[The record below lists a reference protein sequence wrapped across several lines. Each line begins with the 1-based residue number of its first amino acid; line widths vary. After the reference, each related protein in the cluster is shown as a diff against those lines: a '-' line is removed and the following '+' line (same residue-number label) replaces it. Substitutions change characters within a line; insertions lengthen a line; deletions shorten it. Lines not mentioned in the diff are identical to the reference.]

1 TVIFTSGST
10 GVPKGVVLTQANI
23 SSNVDAIDKVVKLTD
38 SDVLIGVLPFF
49 HSFGYT
55 ACLWLAMDLGVCG
68 VYHFNPLDAKQVGK
82 LAEKYNGTC
91 LLATPTFLRSYLRR
105 CTPEQFKHLDIVVTG
120 AEKLPMEVA
129 DEFESKFGVRPHEGY
144 GTTELSPLVSLN
156 VPASRQP
163 DDGQLYSKSGTV
175 GKPVDRVQVKVLDLD
190 TGEELA
196 ANQSGMLWVSGPNVM
211 KGYFNR
217 QDLTDDVI
225 QDGWYKTGDVAMVD
239 DDGFIHITGRV
250 SRFSKIGGEMIPH
263 VKIEDTLNEI
273 LKDQVEDD
281 GTYKLVVTAVPD
293 TKKGER
299 LIVLHVELPLN
310 AEVLRK
316 GLQDA
321 GLPPIYIPSMD
332 SFYKIEEIPLLGTG
346 KMDLKGMQNLAKEL
360 AG

>member
-1 TVIFTSGST
+1 MIQVRIQ
-10 GVPKGVVLTQANI
+10 LQA
-23 SSNVDAIDKVVKLTD
+23 
-38 SDVLIGVLPFF
+38 
-49 HSFGYT
+49 
-55 ACLWLAMDLGVCG
+55 
-68 VYHFNPLDAKQVGK
+68 
-82 LAEKYNGTC
+82 
-91 LLATPTFLRSYLRR
+91 
-105 CTPEQFKHLDIVVTG
+105 
-120 AEKLPMEVA
+120 
-129 DEFESKFGVRPHEGY
+129 
-144 GTTELSPLVSLN
+144 
-156 VPASRQP
+156 
-163 DDGQLYSKSGTV
+163 
-175 GKPVDRVQVKVLDLD
+175 RVQVKVLDLD

-273 LKDQVEDD
+273 LKYQVEDD

>member
-1 TVIFTSGST
+1 
-10 GVPKGVVLTQANI
+10 
-23 SSNVDAIDKVVKLTD
+23 
-38 SDVLIGVLPFF
+38 
-49 HSFGYT
+49 
-55 ACLWLAMDLGVCG
+55 
-68 VYHFNPLDAKQVGK
+68 
-82 LAEKYNGTC
+82 
-91 LLATPTFLRSYLRR
+91 
-105 CTPEQFKHLDIVVTG
+105 
-120 AEKLPMEVA
+120 
-129 DEFESKFGVRPHEGY
+129 
-144 GTTELSPLVSLN
+144 
-156 VPASRQP
+156 
-163 DDGQLYSKSGTV
+163 
-175 GKPVDRVQVKVLDLD
+175 
-190 TGEELA
+190 
-196 ANQSGMLWVSGPNVM
+196 
-211 KGYFNR
+211 
-217 QDLTDDVI
+217 
-225 QDGWYKTGDVAMVD
+225 MVD

-299 LIVLHVELPLN
+299 LIVLHVDLPLN